1 MKLRLTFLS
10 IALTFLLSCDS
21 NKKSYDQ
28 APIRLNGTWQ
38 LITHTEITKGVS
50 AVTDYT
56 KGKKFL
62 KIINDDHFAF
72 LTHNLD
78 VKKDSSNHFDA
89 GGGSYTLVG
98 NKYTEH
104 LDFYTDKNWE
114 GKAFDFTVTIKN
126 DTLTQQGLEKLE
138 KEGIERTIIEKY
150 VKLKE

>member
-1 MKLRLTFLS
+1 MKLKLAFLS
-10 IALTFLLSCDS
+10 IALIFLLSCDV
-21 NKKSYDQ
+21 KTKTDDQ
-28 APIRLNGTWQ
+28 SIHLNGTWQ

-62 KIINDDHFAF
+62 KIINDTHFAF

>member
-1 MKLRLTFLS
+1 MKLKLTFLS
-10 IALTFLLSCDS
+10 LALTFLLSCNVKTKTD
-21 NKKSYDQ
+21 DQ
-28 APIRLNGTWQ
+28 SIHLNGTWQ

-78 VKKDSSNHFDA
+78 VQKDSSNHFDA
-89 GGGSYTLVG
+89 GGGAYTLVG

-138 KEGIERTIIEKY
+138 KEGIERIIVEKY
-150 VKLKE
+150 VKVKE

>member
-1 MKLRLTFLS
+1 MKLKLTFLS
-10 IALTFLLSCDS
+10 IALMCLLSCDV
-21 NKKSYDQ
+21 KTKTDDQ
-28 APIRLNGTWQ
+28 SIHLNGTWQ

>member
-1 MKLRLTFLS
+1 MKLKLAFLS
-10 IALTFLLSCDS
+10 IALTFLLSCDV
-21 NKKSYDQ
+21 KTKTDDQ
-28 APIRLNGTWQ
+28 SIHLNGTWQ
-38 LITHTEITKGVS
+38 LLTHTEITKGVS

-72 LTHNLD
+72 ITHNLD
-78 VKKDSSNHFDA
+78 VQKDSSNHFDA
-89 GGGSYTLVG
+89 GGGSYTLAG